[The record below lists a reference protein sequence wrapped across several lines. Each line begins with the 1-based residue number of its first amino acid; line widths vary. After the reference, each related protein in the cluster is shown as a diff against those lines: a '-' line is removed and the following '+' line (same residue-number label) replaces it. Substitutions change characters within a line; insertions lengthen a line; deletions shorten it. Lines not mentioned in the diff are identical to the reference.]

1 LTLLEFFV
9 IFFNQF
15 QLLFVS
21 GYPIDLLSL
30 ALSGALGYLLGSVP
44 AAYLLVRWKARID
57 IRTAGSGNVGT
68 LNSLQVTGSRLV
80 GAIVLVVDVV
90 KGALSVVTA
99 TAIFGS
105 DFAYF
110 STAGILSVLGHNYPV
125 WLGFKGGRGLATA
138 AGVMIPLSAV
148 VIVAWGLL
156 WVPAFLALRNV
167 NVGNAIATSVLI
179 LLAWILPEATLAEVL
194 PENLAVGAFRIFA
207 TLILIVILA
216 KHVEPVTDFL
226 TNRRQKRDTLREQ

>member
-1 LTLLEFFV
+1 
-9 IFFNQF
+9 
-15 QLLFVS
+15 
-21 GYPIDLLSL
+21 
-30 ALSGALGYLLGSVP
+30 
-44 AAYLLVRWKARID
+44 VRWKARID

-80 GAIVLVVDVV
+80 GAVVLVVDVV

-105 DFAYF
+105 DFAYS